1 MFSEHHISGNQYEML
16 GDNLANCKKKL
27 WELHQDRYEVISYH
41 PVLKPGILGFGQKE
55 RVMVTYIVDDR
66 LQPPQRSYPP
76 RSDMSY
82 YGRTAPSSPYAD
94 VQDKSGFI
102 REIPTVNN
110 IPPKPLQNSFT
121 NNRDEI
127 LKKVM
132 DTGNVT
138 NMLQVANLSKQM
150 EKITEKLDKIE
161 QAANSKTEHPSIIKV
176 DEALES
182 NDYTK
187 SFIEKINAHV
197 KASLTYEQLDDYE
210 LVQTTVIDFIAES
223 IQIAPK
229 FGSKGK
235 KNAHV
240 IIVVGPT
247 GVGKTTTV
255 AKMAAK
261 LKLTAKEQNLE
272 PPEILMVTV
281 DKMRV
286 GAVEQ
291 LEHWGSLMNIE
302 VRKGSSQSDLKEIYN
317 SYKSSMDFI
326 FVDTSGY
333 SPRDLENIA
342 KMHSL
347 LDVDG
352 MKADVYLA
360 ITADCKASDLENI
373 IRNYESFNFRSV
385 IVTKCDQTAAYGN
398 VLSVLAEKN
407 KAISMIADGQQVLH
421 TLKRAHPLYFLKHM
435 AGFNVGNEHIIEKYG
450 PEEESGKKEEN

>member
-1 MFSEHHISGNQYEML
+1 MYSEQHISGNQYEML
-16 GDNLANCKKKL
+16 GDNLENCKRKL
-27 WELHQDRYEVISYH
+27 YELHQDRYEVINH
-41 PVLKPGILGFGQKE
+41 QVVLKGGWLGFGQKE
-55 RVMVTYIVDDR
+55 RVKVTYIVDDR
-66 LQPPQRSYPP
+66 LQFPSQRQYP
-76 RSDMSY
+76 RSEPQY
-82 YGRTAPSSPYAD
+82 YSRTMPSSPYSD
-94 VQDKSGFI
+94 IQDKSGFI

-121 NNRDEI
+121 SNRDEI
-127 LKKVM
+127 LKKVAEN
-132 DTGNVT
+132 GSVT
-138 NMLQVANLSKQM
+138 SMLQVANLSKQM

-182 NDYTK
+182 NDFTK

-197 KASLTYEQLDDYE
+197 KANLTYEQLDDYE
-210 LVQTTVIDFIAES
+210 LVQNTVIDFIAES

-261 LKLTAKEQNLE
+261 LKLTAKDQNLE

-317 SYKSSMDFI
+317 SYKASMDFI
-326 FVDTSGY
+326 FIDTSGY

-352 MKADVYLA
+352 MKSDVYLA
-360 ITADCKASDLENI
+360 ITADCKASDLESI

-385 IVTKCDQTAAYGN
+385 IVTKCDQTTSFGN

-421 TLKRAHPLYFLKHM
+421 TLQRAHPLYFLRYM
-435 AGFNVGNEHIIEKYG
+435 AGFNVDREHIIEKYG

>member
-1 MFSEHHISGNQYEML
+1 MYSEQQINGNQYEML
-16 GDNLANCKKKL
+16 GATLDDCRRQ
-27 WELHQDRYEVISYH
+27 LHNKYQDRYQILGWKT
-41 PVLKPGILGFGQKE
+41 VLKGGVLGFGQKE
-55 RVMVTYIVDDR
+55 RVKVTYVVDER
-66 LQPPQRSYPP
+66 IPFTPPKQQFSRPEP
-76 RSDMSY
+76 SY
-82 YGRTAPSSPYAD
+82 YGRTVSPSPYSD
-94 VQDKSGFI
+94 IQDKSGYI
-102 REIPTVNN
+102 REMPVINN
-110 IPPKPLQNSFT
+110 VPPKVNQNTFAS
-121 NNRDEI
+121 NRDDL
-127 LKKVM
+127 LK
-132 DTGNVT
+132 TLTGNGGNVT

-150 EKITEKLDKIE
+150 ENITKKLEKIE
-161 QAANSKTEHPSIIKV
+161 LAANNKTEHPSIVKV

-182 NDYTK
+182 NDFTRH
-187 SFIEKINAHV
+187 FIEKINSHV
-197 KASLTYEQLDDYE
+197 KSVLTYEQLDDYE
-210 LVQTTVIDFIAES
+210 LVQNTVIDFVADS

-229 FGSKGK
+229 FNSKGR

-261 LKLTAKEQNLE
+261 LKLTAKDQKVE

-286 GAVEQ
+286 GAEEQ
-291 LEHWGSLMNIE
+291 LEHWGNLMGVE
-302 VRKGSSQSDLKEIYN
+302 VRKGSDQGDLKEIYD
-317 SYKSSMDFI
+317 SYKSNKDFI

-373 IRNYESFNFRSV
+373 IRNYESFDFRSV
-385 IVTKCDQTAAYGN
+385 IVTKCDQTTSFGN

-407 KAISMIADGQQVLH
+407 KAISMVADGQQVLH
-421 TLKRAHPLYFLKHM
+421 TLKRAHPLCFLKYM
-435 AGFNVGNEHIIEKYG
+435 SGFNVDREHIIEKYG
-450 PEEESGKKEEN
+450 PEEGSE

>member
-1 MFSEHHISGNQYEML
+1 MYSERHIGGNQYEML
-16 GDNLANCKKKL
+16 GDNLENCKRKL
-27 WELHQDRYEVISYH
+27 YERYQDRYEVINH
-41 PVLKPGILGFGQKE
+41 QTVLKPGVLGFGQK
-55 RVMVTYIVDDR
+55 VLVKVTYLVDDR
-66 LQPPQRSYPP
+66 LQIPPQRSYP
-76 RSDMSY
+76 RSEPSF
-82 YGRTAPSSPYAD
+82 YGRTAPSSPYVD
-94 VQDKSGFI
+94 IQDKSGYI
-102 REIPTVNN
+102 REIPTVNK
-110 IPPKPLQNSFT
+110 IPPKPLQDSFT
-121 NNRDEI
+121 SNRDEI
-127 LKKVM
+127 IKKL
-132 DTGNVT
+132 TEGSSVT

-161 QAANSKTEHPSIIKV
+161 QAANSKTEHPSILKV

-182 NDYTK
+182 NDFTK
-187 SFIEKINAHV
+187 SFIEKINSHV
-197 KASLTYEQLDDYE
+197 KSTLTYEQLDDYD
-210 LVQTTVIDFIAES
+210 LVQSTVIDFIAES

-261 LKLTAKEQNLE
+261 LKLTAKEQKLD

-291 LEHWGSLMNIE
+291 LEHWGSLMGVE

-317 SYKSSMDFI
+317 SYKASKDFI

-385 IVTKCDQTAAYGN
+385 IVTKCDQTTSFGN

-407 KAISMIADGQQVLH
+407 KAISMVADGQQVLH
-421 TLKRAHPLYFLKHM
+421 TLQRAHPLYFLRYM
-435 AGFNVGNEHIIEKYG
+435 AGFNVDREHIIEKYG